1 MNITV
6 RNVSQETRDILA
18 QRAARSGRSLQE
30 YLRLTLDDLAAQ
42 ADIHNLMERVEAR
55 LRATG
60 RPVPAD
66 VILRHRDADRR

>member
-1 MNITV
+1 MKITV
-6 RNVSQETRDILA
+6 RHISRETRDILA

-30 YLRLTLDDLAAQ
+30 YLRLTLESFAAQ
-42 ADIHNLMERVEAR
+42 ADIHEVMERVDAR

>member
-1 MNITV
+1 MNITM
-6 RNVSQETRDILA
+6 RNVNRETRDILA
-18 QRAARSGRSLQE
+18 QCAARSGRSLQE
-30 YLRLTLDDLAAQ
+30 YLRLTLDDRAAQ
-42 ADIHNLMERVEAR
+42 ADIHDVMACVEAR

>member
-1 MNITV
+1 MKITV
-6 RNVSQETRDILA
+6 RHISRETRDILA

-30 YLRLTLDDLAAQ
+30 YLRLTLEGFAAQ
-42 ADIHNLMERVEAR
+42 ADIHEVMERVDAR